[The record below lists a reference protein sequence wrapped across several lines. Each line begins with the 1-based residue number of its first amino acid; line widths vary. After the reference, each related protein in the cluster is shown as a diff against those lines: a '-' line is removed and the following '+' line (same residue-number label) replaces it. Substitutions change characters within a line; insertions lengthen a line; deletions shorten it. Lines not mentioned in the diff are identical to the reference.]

1 MSLIVT
7 GAYINND
14 TPWWTVDASGTSP
27 ANILASTLTINA
39 VPNGNI
45 LLEHTIS
52 SNIEFNAPLIF
63 QRPPTDPNEP
73 SESLNMNTSFNVPTK
88 AAEGEYI
95 TATKA
100 AGTAYDDIAV
110 AGLQVYG
117 DQTTLA
123 NAGAAGYITGSNGN
137 VIIAAQDSVYI
148 SSLFVSSLIA
158 NNTVSTTTTQ
168 LLLASTIDAKFTLT
182 STLSLFGDT
191 QFNPDINLGLG
202 DVIQGMIGGAASQGL
217 GVVLGTTALITGA
230 TALVT
235 GRTQGGVS
243 SNVFQTVN
251 GSTQLQFSTIG
262 SNVSSVFLT
271 TISPDPFTTPGLE
284 TREEQGVAA
293 GTYCVRSVGDPLYIK
308 DSVSSIQMFGQWV
321 PVIQPTATVPA
332 LAISSL
338 NVSTAQCVRGNV
350 SSLFVSSVNG
360 APYPPINPSA
370 GIPSTLQ
377 ASTITVDGNLSSI
390 GTGQFNWNGTRF
402 TPTQSRFD
410 NPVFMHNT
418 LNTFSGVTLGS
429 GAQVNGQ
436 MQVTGGLLLA
446 NDGIQAGLLTQ
457 VQDFAAAGVS
467 RLVGVSTITIS
478 TTSISSIF
486 GSYSNINLSSVNG
499 DVYPP
504 PAGTP
509 TIPSTIALSTV
520 TVNGNFTQS
529 GSGTVNF
536 TDITANNL
544 LLNNSLTVN
553 GQLNTYALSQLRN
566 GVDVRTGDLRVLNG
580 SFSVQN
586 LGTFNNGLTV
596 NNNLG
601 TFNNGLTV
609 ASGNTSLGNT
619 TVSGTLGTSG
629 AATFNNGLTVSGGNT
644 SVGNINVTTINN
656 QAYPPPSGTPVIPS
670 TLATSTITVNGNIV
684 PLTGNNT
691 LNIGGALATSGALTV
706 TNGNLTVSG
715 TGAISAFNLNV
726 SGGGYIANLSSINLS
741 TQNINLSTVNGII
754 YPPPAGTPV
763 IPSTLNA
770 STITVN
776 GNLTQS
782 GLGTTTLTNVTTSQ
796 MTANGTLTA
805 NGQTVINGSFNTF
818 SGATM
823 RNGLTVE
830 TGGFNATGGTTLNGN
845 VAVQSGNLTVQS
857 GTTTLTTTNING
869 TTSINGSLSV
879 TNGSATFNNG
889 LTVAAGNTSVRNVDV
904 STINGLSYPPAGPSA
919 FPSTLNASTITV
931 NGNLTQSGTGQFN
944 WGNNTITNT
953 QTNFNTPVAANN
965 TLSVFGAAFLNG
977 GTIMNSGLQVASGP
991 LTVTNG
997 NLTLNGT
1004 TTISAFNLNV
1014 SGGGYIANLSSIN
1027 LSTQNINLSTIN
1039 NNPYPPN
1046 IQLPSTLN
1054 LSTVNINGGAN
1065 ITNGTL
1071 QVSKLT
1077 NLSTTTIL
1085 GGLNVNSGNLNV
1097 RDDIVFNDPQGPG
1110 YLTGTGQIA
1119 LKAYNVS
1126 PVKGYF
1132 DVAYSGPGAQYLTLG
1147 NGSQFSQD
1155 LQSGNLFTGNIGT
1168 YYPQEQTAPLG
1179 RVFTNLVSTVTLQA
1193 NIAIAPN
1200 LTASNIIASTINGF
1214 PFPQGGSTPTGG
1226 IVIWAGGSPINQ
1238 WAIPAGWLRC
1248 DGTEVSKTTYATL
1261 FAVIGDSYQYDKIPS
1276 TLDMFFLPDLTFA
1289 VPMGAPYANTN
1300 GTVNG
1305 TVNQVPYLKV
1315 YFTPWQTDYVN
1326 TPIRQCWKIGSVD
1339 GQSTAINIGTLFPAD
1354 GFGAGAS
1361 GYPNVYVDTI
1371 LEFDGYVGYI
1381 IVCSHDGTTPLPT
1394 TNPSPGLEF
1403 TARGAGI
1410 RADGTYPFQGFN
1422 YEGRART
1429 TRTQQMD
1436 EVAPHNHHYFSAVE
1450 NQPPYTAIMYNIGQ
1464 PNPESPNVDYIVR
1477 PPTSVDP
1484 VYNRTSFNATNILS
1498 TISTV
1503 SLPLKVQNIATST
1516 APNFVNMS
1524 YIIKA

>member
-1 MSLIVT
+1 MSILPDGV
-7 GAYINND
+7 YQNPY
-14 TPWWTVDASGTSP
+14 TPWWSSGISNP
-27 ANILASTLTINA
+27 ANIEVSTITVNA
-39 VPNGNI
+39 DPAGNI
-45 LLEHTIS
+45 LLTSILS
-52 SNIEFNAPLIF
+52 SGTELNAPLIF
-63 QRPPTDPNEP
+63 QRPATDINAP
-73 SESLNMNTSFNVPTK
+73 SESLVMNLSEGVPTK
-88 AAEGEYI
+88 PVDGEYI
-95 TATKA
+95 TATKTS
-100 AGTAYDDIAV
+100 GTAYDDIALG
-110 AGLQVYG
+110 GLQVYG
-117 DQTTLA
+117 DQTT
-123 NAGAAGYITGSNGN
+123 AGNSGAHAYITGSNGDLILAARNN
-137 VIIAAQDSVYI
+137 VNI
-148 SSLFVSSLIA
+148 SSLQVSSFIANTFIPTSTINLFNVSSL
-158 NNTVSTTTTQ
+158 N
-168 LLLASTIDAKFTLT
+168 AKFTLT

-217 GVVLGTTALITGA
+217 GVVLGGAALVTGA
-230 TALVT
+230 TALLT
-235 GRTQGGVS
+235 ARTEGGVN
-243 SNVFQTVN
+243 SNIFQTVN
-251 GSTQLQFSTIG
+251 GSTQIQFSTIG
-262 SNVSSVFLT
+262 AATSNVFAT
-271 TISPDPFTTPGLE
+271 TISPNPLTTPGLL
-284 TREEQGVAA
+284 TYISTPVSA
-293 GTYCVRSVGDPLYIK
+293 GAYCVRSVGDPLNIK
-308 DSVSSIQMFGQWV
+308 DNASSIQMFGQWV
-321 PVIQPTATVPA
+321 PVFQPTATVQN
-332 LAISSL
+332 LTFSTIAISSSQIS
-338 NVSTAQCVRGNV
+338 VDNV
-350 SSLFVSSVNG
+350 SSLFVSSING
-360 APYPPINPSA
+360 GPYPPGGSG
-370 GIPSTLQ
+370 GIASTLQ

-390 GTGQFNWNGTRF
+390 GTGQFNWNGTKF

-418 LNTFSGVTLGS
+418 LNTFSGVTLGA

-467 RLVGVSTITIS
+467 RLVGIS
-478 TTSISSIF
+478 TTSISTNSISSLT

-499 DVYPP
+499 IIYPP
-504 PAGTP
+504 PVGTP

-544 LLNNSLTVN
+544 QLNNSLTIN
-553 GQLNTYALSQLRN
+553 GQLNTYALSRFRN
-566 GVDVRTGDLRVLNG
+566 GVDVVTGNLSVLAG
-580 SFSVQN
+580 GLSVQ
-586 LGTFNNGLTV
+586 
-596 NNNLG
+596 
-601 TFNNGLTV
+601 
-609 ASGNTSLGNT
+609 GNTVTGTLT
-619 TVSGTLGTSG
+619 SGT
-629 AATFNNGLTVSGGNT
+629 ATFNNGLLVSGGNT
-644 SVGNINVTTINN
+644 SVGNINVTTVNN
-656 QAYPPPSGTPVIPS
+656 QAYPPPVGGIPS
-670 TLATSTITVNGNIV
+670 TIALSTVTVNGNIV
-684 PLTGNNT
+684 PLTVNNT
-691 LNIGGALATSGALTV
+691 LNIAGALATSGALTV
-706 TNGNLTVSG
+706 GNT
-715 TGAISAFNLNV
+715 ISAFNLNV

-754 YPPPAGTPV
+754 YPPPVGTLT
-763 IPSTLNA
+763 IPSTLAA

-776 GNLTQS
+776 GNITQS
-782 GLGTTTLTNVTTSQ
+782 GLGSTSLTNTSITTLTTGQ
-796 MTANGTLTA
+796 LTA
-805 NGQTVINGSFNTF
+805 NGATVINGSFNTY
-818 SGATM
+818 SGATL
-823 RNGLTVE
+823 RNGLIIN
-830 TGGFNATGGTTLNGN
+830 TGDVDILAGSLAIQVGTANFK
-845 VAVQSGNLTVQS
+845 
-857 GTTTLTTTNING
+857 TTNING
-869 TTSINGSLSV
+869 NINVTSG
-879 TNGSATFNNG
+879 TGTFNNG
-889 LTVAAGNTSVRNVDV
+889 LTVTAGNTSVRNVDV
-904 STINGLSYPPAGPSA
+904 STINGLSYPPGGSTVI
-919 FPSTLNASTITV
+919 PSTLATSTITV

-977 GTIMNSGLQVASGP
+977 GTIMNSGLQVASGG

-997 NLTLNGT
+997 NLTVGGANSIQASGIDIGT
-1004 TTISAFNLNV
+1004 RGF
-1014 SGGGYIANLSSIN
+1014 IATLSSIN
-1027 LSTQNINLSTIN
+1027 ISTTNINVSTIN
-1039 NNPYPPN
+1039 NNAYPPN
-1046 IQLPSTLN
+1046 MQLPSTLN

-1071 QVSKLT
+1071 QVTKLT

-1126 PVKGYF
+1126 PVRGYF
-1132 DVAYSGPGAQYLTLG
+1132 DVAWDGPGSQSLVLG
-1147 NGSQFSQD
+1147 NGTQFSQD

-1168 YYPQEQTAPLG
+1168 YYAQEQTAPLG

-1193 NIAIAPN
+1193 NNTITPSLTTSAI
-1200 LTASNIIASTINGF
+1200 TTSTITASTINGV

-1248 DGTEVSKTTYATL
+1248 DGTEVSKTTYPAL
-1261 FAVIGDSYQYDKIPS
+1261 FAVIGNNYQYDKQLT

-1289 VPMGAPYANTN
+1289 VPMGAPYTNTN

-1394 TNPSPGLEF
+1394 TNPGAGLEF

-1422 YEGRART
+1422 YEGRAKT

-1436 EVAPHNHHYFSAVE
+1436 EVAPHNHHYFAAVQ

-1503 SLPLKVQNIATST
+1503 SLPLKVQNIATTT

-1524 YIIKA
+1524 YIIKT

>member
-1 MSLIVT
+1 
-7 GAYINND
+7 
-14 TPWWTVDASGTSP
+14 
-27 ANILASTLTINA
+27 
-39 VPNGNI
+39 
-45 LLEHTIS
+45 
-52 SNIEFNAPLIF
+52 
-63 QRPPTDPNEP
+63 
-73 SESLNMNTSFNVPTK
+73 
-88 AAEGEYI
+88 
-95 TATKA
+95 
-100 AGTAYDDIAV
+100 
-110 AGLQVYG
+110 
-117 DQTTLA
+117 
-123 NAGAAGYITGSNGN
+123 
-137 VIIAAQDSVYI
+137 
-148 SSLFVSSLIA
+148 
-158 NNTVSTTTTQ
+158 
-168 LLLASTIDAKFTLT
+168 
-182 STLSLFGDT
+182 
-191 QFNPDINLGLG
+191 
-202 DVIQGMIGGAASQGL
+202 
-217 GVVLGTTALITGA
+217 
-230 TALVT
+230 
-235 GRTQGGVS
+235 
-243 SNVFQTVN
+243 
-251 GSTQLQFSTIG
+251 
-262 SNVSSVFLT
+262 
-271 TISPDPFTTPGLE
+271 
-284 TREEQGVAA
+284 
-293 GTYCVRSVGDPLYIK
+293 
-308 DSVSSIQMFGQWV
+308 
-321 PVIQPTATVPA
+321 
-332 LAISSL
+332 
-338 NVSTAQCVRGNV
+338 
-350 SSLFVSSVNG
+350 
-360 APYPPINPSA
+360 
-370 GIPSTLQ
+370 
-377 ASTITVDGNLSSI
+377 
-390 GTGQFNWNGTRF
+390 
-402 TPTQSRFD
+402 
-410 NPVFMHNT
+410 
-418 LNTFSGVTLGS
+418 
-429 GAQVNGQ
+429 
-436 MQVTGGLLLA
+436 
-446 NDGIQAGLLTQ
+446 
-457 VQDFAAAGVS
+457 
-467 RLVGVSTITIS
+467 
-478 TTSISSIF
+478 
-486 GSYSNINLSSVNG
+486 
-499 DVYPP
+499 
-504 PAGTP
+504 
-509 TIPSTIALSTV
+509 
-520 TVNGNFTQS
+520 
-529 GSGTVNF
+529 
-536 TDITANNL
+536 
-544 LLNNSLTVN
+544 
-553 GQLNTYALSQLRN
+553 
-566 GVDVRTGDLRVLNG
+566 VDVRTGDLRVLNG

-596 NNNLG
+596 NNILG

-619 TVSGTLGTSG
+619 TVSGTLTSG

-644 SVGNINVTTINN
+644 SVGNINVTTVNN
-656 QAYPPPSGTPVIPS
+656 QVYPPPAGTPVIPS

-715 TGAISAFNLNV
+715 TGTISAFNLNV

-763 IPSTLNA
+763 IPSTLAA

-889 LTVAAGNTSVRNVDV
+889 LTVAAGNTSVSNINV
-904 STINGLSYPPAGPSA
+904 STINGLSYPPLGPSGI
-919 FPSTLNASTITV
+919 PSTLNASTITV

-1046 IQLPSTLN
+1046 ASLPSTIN

-1065 ITNGTL
+1065 VTNGTL
-1071 QVSKLT
+1071 QVTKLT

-1097 RDDIVFNDPQGPG
+1097 RDDIVFNDPGGPG
-1110 YLTGTGQIA
+1110 YLTGTGEIA

-1126 PVKGYF
+1126 PVRGYF
-1132 DVAYSGPGAQYLTLG
+1132 DVAWDGPGSQSLVLG
-1147 NGSQFSQD
+1147 NGTQFSQD

-1193 NIAIAPN
+1193 NIAITPN

-1238 WAIPAGWLRC
+1238 WAIPVGWLRC

-1289 VPMGAPYANTN
+1289 VPMGAPYTNTN

-1422 YEGRART
+1422 YEGRAKT

-1436 EVAPHNHHYFSAVE
+1436 EVAPHNHHYFSAVQ